1 MKELSEESKVTISFK
16 TLGLIAG
23 AITTIVG
30 FWYALRSQIE
40 EAKSSPKPGT
50 GVYFVDPADPRAKES
65 WPPSRQEF
73 DMKDQMSRQE
83 FLMFKEEVNMR
94 LDKLEK

>member
-1 MKELSEESKVTISFK
+1 MNELSEESKVSISFK
-16 TLGLIAG
+16 TLGIIAG
-23 AITTIVG
+23 GIAVVVG
-30 FWYALRSQIE
+30 FWYALQGQIE
-40 EAKSSPKPGT
+40 EAKTTPKPGT
-50 GVYFVDPADPRAKES
+50 GIYFVDPADPRAKES

-83 FLMFKEEVNMR
+83 FMLFKEETNKR